1 MYKNYKKMKRKFIP
15 EKKVKTLG
23 SQSTFQE
30 KLDAME
36 SIRNDLGTDGIEV
49 PGVVVAGSQSSGK
62 SSVLESLSGIRL
74 PSGTTITTRVPLILR
89 LERRPVQKSFAIIH
103 DTADLTHGEHIDE
116 LDDIPSKIEEYTKRI
131 AGDGGSVLDNP
142 IHLKVIQSDGPTIT
156 IIDLPGITHMSI
168 DDVQK
173 DIHAQTVNL
182 VKKYIQNEHMII
194 LCVVPA
200 LDDFANSE
208 AIKLSKEIDVNGK
221 RTIGVITKID
231 LCPDDITDKIQGTG
245 RNVPLSLG
253 YVAVRNR
260 APKESEISTKELRKL
275 ERQFFQQSGFYST
288 LEQSSWGMDTLIDK
302 IIDLQAA
309 SIDTY
314 IPKVVDTLNNRIN
327 TLKQE
332 LLSDEYHFATTQDKY
347 RYITKCVLKISEN
360 MGALR
365 SDKDLYTMFMMY
377 GQNIKSARPHF
388 FDDEFYERLK
398 KDVKDIAGVSLP
410 NFLSQPLFEN
420 IMKDTRN
427 DVIDIS
433 NRLTVDVY
441 VHMKQMIKNEVKNI
455 TGDISQFIY
464 NTMIQDLEELR
475 ENMTSVI
482 NTFLEAE
489 HIVFTQN
496 NGYIN
501 DIKCI
506 RAMAV
511 NNDNDTTDIPDKFLK
526 RYASSTIGN
535 ETHMVC
541 ELQASLYS
549 YTNVYINRLGD
560 TIPMLLMHFIRLFV
574 NRISQKTMEPV
585 NDDVI
590 EKYMA
595 DDEKQLKEREKK
607 EGQLSR
613 FEKALKLLYSL

>member
-15 EKKVKTLG
+15 EKKAKTLG

-36 SIRNDLGTDGIEV
+36 SIRNDLGTDGVEV

-74 PSGTTITTRVPLILR
+74 PSGTSITTRVPLILR
-89 LERRPVQKSFAIIH
+89 LERRPVQKPFAIIH
-103 DTADLTHGEHIDE
+103 DTADLTHGEHIDDLE
-116 LDDIPSKIEEYTKRI
+116 HIPGKIEEYTKRI
-131 AGDGGSVLDNP
+131 AGDNGSVLDIP
-142 IHLKVIQSDGPTIT
+142 IHLKVIQPDGPTIT

-168 DDVQK
+168 DDIQK
-173 DIHAQTVNL
+173 DIHSQTVNL
-182 VKKYIQNEHMII
+182 VKKYISNEHMII

-208 AIKLSKEIDVNGK
+208 AIKLSKEIDAHGK

-231 LCPDDITDKIQGTG
+231 LCPDDITDKIHGTG

-260 APKESEISTKELRKL
+260 APKETDMSTKELRKI
-275 ERQFFQQSGFYST
+275 ERQFFQQSGFYSS
-288 LEQSSWGMDTLIDK
+288 LDQSSWGMDTLIDK
-302 IIDLQAA
+302 IIDLQAT
-309 SIDTY
+309 SIDAY
-314 IPKVVDTLNNRIN
+314 IPKIVDTLNNKIN

-360 MGALR
+360 MSSLK
-365 SDKDLYTMFMMY
+365 SDKALYTMFMLY
-377 GQNIKSARPHF
+377 GQNIKAARPHF

-398 KDVKDIAGVSLP
+398 KEVKDIAGVSLP

-420 IMKDTRN
+420 VMKGTRN
-427 DVIDIS
+427 DVVDIS

-441 VHMKQMIKNEVKNI
+441 MHMKNIIKEEVKSI
-455 TGDISQFIY
+455 TGDIAQFIH
-464 NTMIQDLEELR
+464 NTMIQDLERLR
-475 ENMTSVI
+475 EQMTSIITTV
-482 NTFLEAE
+482 LEAE
-489 HIVFTQN
+489 HIIFTQN

-511 NNDNDTTDIPDKFLK
+511 NQENDTDIPDKFLK

-541 ELQASLYS
+541 ELQASLYA

-560 TIPMLLMHFIRLFV
+560 TIPMLLMHFIHSYIT
-574 NRISQKTMEPV
+574 RISQKTMEPV
-585 NDDVI
+585 NDDII

-595 DDEKQLKEREKK
+595 DDEKQVKERERK

>member
-1 MYKNYKKMKRKFIP
+1 MKRKFIP
-15 EKKVKTLG
+15 EKKAKTLG
-23 SQSTFQE
+23 SKSTFQE

-89 LERRPVQKSFAIIH
+89 LERRPVQKPFAIIH

-116 LDDIPSKIEEYTKRI
+116 LDHIPVKIEEYTKKI
-131 AGDGGSVLDNP
+131 AGDGGTVLDKP
-142 IHLKVIQSDGPTIT
+142 IHLKVIQPDGPTIT

-168 DDVQK
+168 GDVQK
-173 DIHAQTVNL
+173 DIHTQTVNL

-208 AIKLSKEIDVNGK
+208 AIKLSKEIDAQGK

-231 LCPDDITDKIQGTG
+231 LCPDDITDKIKGSG

-260 APKESEISTKELRKL
+260 SPKETELSTKELRKI
-275 ERQFFQQSGFYST
+275 ERQFFQQSGFYSN

-302 IIDLQAA
+302 IIDLQAM
-309 SIDTY
+309 SIDAY
-314 IPKVVDTLNNRIN
+314 IPKVVDTLNNKIN

-332 LLSDEYHFATTQDKY
+332 LSSDEYHFGTTQDKY
-347 RYITKCVLKISEN
+347 RYVTKCVLKIAEN
-360 MGALR
+360 MTCLR
-365 SDKDLYTMFMMY
+365 SDKNLYTMFMMY
-377 GQNIKSARPHF
+377 GQNIKTARPTF
-388 FDDEFYERLK
+388 FDDEFYEKLK
-398 KDVKDIAGVSLP
+398 KEVKDLAGVSLP

-420 IMKDTRN
+420 VMKDTRS

-433 NRLTVDVY
+433 NRLTIDVY
-441 VHMKQMIKNEVKNI
+441 VHMKQMIKSEVQQIN
-455 TGDISQFIY
+455 GDISQFIY
-464 NTMIQDLEELR
+464 NVMIQDLEELR
-475 ENMTSVI
+475 EQMTGVV
-482 NTFLEAE
+482 NTFLDAE
-489 HIVFTQN
+489 QVIFTQN

-511 NNDNDTTDIPDKFLK
+511 NNENDTEDIPDKFLK

-549 YTNVYINRLGD
+549 YTNVYINRLND
-560 TIPMLLMHFIRLFV
+560 TIPMLLMHYIRLFV
-574 NRISQKTMEPV
+574 NRISQKTMEQV

-590 EKYMA
+590 HKYMA
-595 DDEKQLKEREKK
+595 DDEKRVKEREKK